1 MKIFIDAS
9 GLKEPITGLTN
20 YSFNLLKE
28 ILLINTNIKF
38 TVLCS
43 KSGSKNLTKFLEKD
57 TNVKVIYSNIPNVG
71 PMRDLKYLNLYRII
85 NKHDLYHC
93 LSSYLP
99 FFKIK
104 TKTLIT
110 IHDLK
115 YIKIDNLMNNRI
127 KSFYLKFILKRSL
140 KIADKIIA
148 ISKSTASDIKDVIG
162 PNKKTFVVY
171 EANTLDKKQLIEPV
185 ESNKLPKFFLCIGE
199 NRPHKNY
206 NRVLEAYSKGYLEC
220 GEGFPDLFIAGNNV
234 DDLKDQVIKFGIEKK
249 VSLLGLVPNSKIL
262 WLYKNAYALLYVS
275 LYEGFGL
282 PLLEAMS
289 SELPVITTNMH
300 STKEISGG
308 AALLV
313 NPESVNEISKAL
325 VEIFQNEFLRKEY
338 IQKGLE
344 RERFFS
350 WPKAANQTIDI
361 YNEVNLI

>member
-9 GLKEPITGLTN
+9 GLTEPVTGLTN
-20 YSFNLLKE
+20 YSLNLLKE
-28 ILLINTNIKF
+28 ILLVNNHIKL

-57 TNVKVIYSNIPNVG
+57 ANVSVIYSNIPNVG
-71 PMRDLKYLNLYRII
+71 PLRDLKYLSLYRII

-127 KSFYLKFILKRSL
+127 KSFYLKLTLKRSL
-140 KIADKIIA
+140 KNADKIIA
-148 ISKSTASDIKDVIG
+148 ISKSTAADIEDVIG
-162 PNKKTFVVY
+162 HNNKTFIVY
-171 EANTLDKKQLIEPV
+171 EANTLDKEQLIKSPK
-185 ESNKLPKFFLCIGE
+185 SNKLPNFFLCIGE

-206 NRVLEAYSKGYLEC
+206 SRVLDAYSIGYREC
-220 GEGFPDLFIAGNNV
+220 GESFPNLYIAGNKV
-234 DDLKDQVIKFGIEKK
+234 DDLKDKLKYLGIEKK
-249 VSLLGLVPNSKIL
+249 VILLGLVSNSKIL
-262 WLYKNAYALLYVS
+262 WLYKNAYALVYVS

-289 SELPVITTNMH
+289 SELPIITSNMH
-300 STKEISGG
+300 STKEISGE

-313 NPESVNEISKAL
+313 NPESVNEISKAMI
-325 VEIFQNEFLRKEY
+325 EIFKNKPLRKEY
-338 IQKGLE
+338 IKKGIK
-344 RERFFS
+344 REKFFS
-350 WPKAANQTIDI
+350 WPKAAKQTINI
-361 YNEVNLI
+361 YNDENLI